1 MLALG
6 IILVLVAAAVILA
19 AVFGGAT
26 EPVVF
31 ELGAFEVRTNTFTVF
46 ITGALTVL
54 VLVGGLALIRSG
66 VRRAGRRRQEK
77 KELNRLASKL
87 EQRESVDRGPT
98 GSATTSTGPTAAST
112 GSSTADTSSTPPATG
127 APADTAPQ
135 SGTTETGTGTGTGTG
150 TR

>member
-46 ITGALTVL
+46 VTGALTVL
-54 VLVGGLALIRSG
+54 VLVGGLGLIRSG

-87 EQRESVDRGPT
+87 EQRESGDRAAA
-98 GSATTSTGPTAAST
+98 GSTTTSTGST
-112 GSSTADTSSTPPATG
+112 TTSSGSTTADTSTPPPSSG
-127 APADTAPQ
+127 AADTAPQ
-135 SGTTETGTGTGTGTG
+135 SGTTGTGQGTTG

>member
-6 IILVLVAAAVILA
+6 LILVVVAAAVILA

-46 ITGALTVL
+46 VTGALTVL

-66 VRRAGRRRQEK
+66 LRRAGRRRQEK
-77 KELNRLASKL
+77 KELNRLATKL
-87 EQRESVDRGPT
+87 EQRESRDRG
-98 GSATTSTGPTAAST
+98 ATPATS
-112 GSSTADTSSTPPATG
+112 GSSTADTGPAPVSGSAATTTE
-127 APADTAPQ
+127 TAPQ
-135 SGTTETGTGTGTGTG
+135 TGTSATEPGTTRSDPGTTGG
-150 TR
+150 R